1 MESESYIKP
10 IEHGLQCGETKI
22 HFLHGTTT
30 LAFKYSGGAIVATDS
45 RATAGSYIASGTTKK
60 IIEIDKFLLGTMAG
74 GAADCQF
81 WERVLTKHCR
91 LFELRNKERISVAA
105 ASKLLANMIY
115 NYKGMGLSIGTTIVG
130 WDKNGPGIYYVDT
143 DGNITSGNLFSVG
156 SGSPYAY
163 GVLDTKYKYEMK
175 DEEAHALAMRSIFH
189 ATHRDAASG
198 GFVNLW
204 VCEYLI
210 YYVTIYNCFWPYI
223 LRNDVENKREAKAG
237 VSVMVLADTHLLGYV
252 LGHPIDRIRRDWQM
266 KRAFQ
271 ASLYLLRPNVVII
284 LGDILD
290 EGKWATVVG
299 NHDIGF
305 HYATNGFLN
314 DRFHNDIGG
323 NVFTPPIYLW
333 SFSGIHFVFAN
344 SVAFEGDNC
353 DLCYKASMTLKSIK
367 RYLDCLRMFA
377 STNAESCYSKELSM
391 GLSDKNPYISVN
403 LNDPSNFV
411 YSRPVLLQ
419 HFPLHRTSDIGCPT
433 KPLDAMP
440 NHLRQVPN
448 KPKID
453 CLSKEATKELLESLR
468 PRLVLS
474 GHTHYSCKI
483 SHSFGNFS
491 DSVVTEWSVASFS
504 WRNLE
509 HPGFLLLSISSANY
523 AINKCYLPTE
533 MRLIQIYVTG
543 FLLMILF
550 VFGAKLKRFLL

>member
-1 MESESYIKP
+1 MEPLLSPSNILVEQLSQQIP
-10 IEHGLQCGETKI
+10 VQLLEATLVSAPRITSSLHGL
-22 HFLHGTTT
+22 
-30 LAFKYSGGAIVATDS
+30 
-45 RATAGSYIASGTTKK
+45 ASGTTKK

-81 WERVLTKHCR
+81 WERVLTKHC
-91 LFELRNKERISVAA
+91 RNKERISVAA

-198 GFVNLW
+198 GFVNLTNKCFLFQNLRRVIESRAFPVILRSIQKRKVWYLVVYFVALVW

-290 EGKWATVVG
+290 EGKWASKVDFNSQNSMVFRSIRVG
-299 NHDIGF
+299 MSF
-305 HYATNGFLN
+305 TYTYSVTFLAPYLFSFSTNGFLN

-403 LNDPSNFV
+403 LN
-411 YSRPVLLQ
+411 
-419 HFPLHRTSDIGCPT
+419 G
-433 KPLDAMP
+433 K
-440 NHLRQVPN
+440 
-448 KPKID
+448 
-453 CLSKEATKELLESLR
+453 
-468 PRLVLS
+468 
-474 GHTHYSCKI
+474 
-483 SHSFGNFS
+483 SFI
-491 DSVVTEWSVASFS
+491 T
-504 WRNLE
+504 
-509 HPGFLLLSISSANY
+509 
-523 AINKCYLPTE
+523 
-533 MRLIQIYVTG
+533 
-543 FLLMILF
+543 FLLMWIQKVILIIIVTNVSCCLLSF
-550 VFGAKLKRFLL
+550 RFTYFIYRLALEYSTCISSCLRFHPRR